1 MTTTINPPTSADIVG
16 LLAPRV
22 VEMIGRVLA
31 EGVPHGWTAEASS
44 YILLAHEASGREI
57 VASYHGEP
65 ITERGTWWG
74 ACAPTDDDPDRQV
87 GGDTLA
93 ELIELVTA

>member
-74 ACAPTDDDPDRQV
+74 ACAPTDDDPDRHV
-87 GGDTLA
+87 EANTLA
-93 ELIELVTA
+93 KLIELVTA